1 MSKKKYLKINKIKR
15 KTQIV
20 TKIFI
25 IKIKLRNKV
34 YYQNQVTVK
43 KFYTMIKN
51 LKKLNL
57 KNEYSCLI

>member
-1 MSKKKYLKINKIKR
+1 MSKKKYLKINKIKM

-25 IKIKLRNKV
+25 IKIKLMNKV

>member
-25 IKIKLRNKV
+25 IKIKLMNKV

-43 KFYTMIKN
+43 RFYTMIKN